1 MPTTNYVNYFTEA
14 LQIQS
19 LEEEKK
25 WMNAPTAYSYKPFYS
40 LISSDDLFVK

>member
-1 MPTTNYVNYFTEA
+1 MPTANYVNYFTEA

-19 LEEEKK
+19 MEEKK

>member
-19 LEEEKK
+19 MEEKKK
-25 WMNAPTAYSYKPFYS
+25 WMNAPTAYS
-40 LISSDDLFVK
+40 